1 MNGGIMM
8 AIEDLLQRDW
18 NMLVGREHG
27 PLAFRIVVQ
36 PLVSAGLAI
45 RAGLRDARG
54 GRPPFGWSVATRSGQ
69 RKGLV
74 REGWTDVGRLF
85 FAAVI
90 IDVIYQII
98 VFRAIY
104 PGQAL
109 IVAAFLAIPTYVV
122 VRGLSNRLAG
132 SLGSGPDRGE
142 R

>member
-1 MNGGIMM
+1 MTHT
-8 AIEDLLQRDW
+8 A
-18 NMLVGREHG
+18 
-27 PLAFRIVVQ
+27 A
-36 PLVSAGLAI
+36 A
-45 RAGLRDARG
+45 
-54 GRPPFGWSVATRSGQ
+54 PPFGWSVATRSGQ

-109 IVAAFLAIPTYVV
+109 IVATFLAIPTYVV
-122 VRGLSNRLAG
+122 VRGLSNRLSG
-132 SLGSGPDRGE
+132 SLGAGPDRGE